1 VTRGATSSPLVSP
14 ACHLL
19 LLAAGLVVIAA
30 LPTGRPF
37 GPLLMLALCLAAA
50 VAWRVPAETLLR
62 RALPLASCGLIAL
75 TLLLVAPVEPT
86 APTVLLPH
94 WSRPVSAQATG
105 FLLALWV
112 KTGLIVLWLT
122 AAGQALSER
131 DLLEG
136 LLALHLP
143 ARVTNVTY
151 LVVRGLHTVRGEVR
165 QLARARDARGRPRGR
180 YALQVAAAMSQM
192 LLVRLGRRAETQ
204 GLALAARGFT
214 GRLAL
219 LQVRPLRAAH
229 AVGLFALMG
238 MLLWLT
244 RISR

>member
-105 FLLALWV
+105 FLL
-112 KTGLIVLWLT
+112 
-122 AAGQALSER
+122 GQALSER